1 MIVAK
6 KWMLHTNITIMNTV
20 CNTETSILDLTGHQL
35 QLKID
40 FSVEYGQVEND
51 MDILFKKY

>member
-1 MIVAK
+1 
-6 KWMLHTNITIMNTV
+6 MNTV

-51 MDILFKKY
+51 MDILFKKT